1 MASQDEREIE
11 IQARVIALEHLVKRL
26 LWIVITN
33 EVERNN
39 GDSEEVVSETTLL
52 ASDIRDELETASLT
66 GIDPTMS
73 DHATALVREN
83 TERIFL
89 ELVEMMETRLLGR
102 QSSSRGEPR

>member
-39 GDSEEVVSETTLL
+39 GDSEEVVSETKLL
-52 ASDIRDELETASLT
+52 ASDIRDELETASLP
-66 GIDPTMS
+66 GIHPSMS

-83 TERIFL
+83 TERVFL

-102 QSSSRGEPR
+102 QSSSPGEPR